1 MSVVQDVYDQVRQP
15 EYTGEN
21 RCMPCTVTNVAITA
35 VGTAVLGLLNPFVAA
50 AFAVVGLAAIAVRGY
65 LVPGTPW
72 ITKRYFPE
80 WLLALFGKVEEPTV
94 ADAPAYES
102 DVDPETY
109 LLEQGIVEETPDGRD
124 LQLADGFW
132 EEWNAEI
139 QRVSRDPDAAVG
151 ELLELDDPEIE
162 VPEEGAGCRVYDG
175 DVRVAQ
181 WPSRAALLADLGAVP
196 ALESTGIDVESM
208 DQADAGTLL
217 AGLRVFAESCPDCGG
232 VLELGEDTVESC
244 CRVADVF
251 TYDCNDCS
259 ARVLE
264 IEAGGAAEAGA

>member
-1 MSVVQDVYDQVRQP
+1 MSVVQDLYDEVRQP

-35 VGTAVLGLLNPFVAA
+35 VGTAALALLNPFVAA
-50 AFAVVGLAAIAVRGY
+50 GFAVIGLASIAVRGY

-80 WLLALFGKVEEPTV
+80 WLLALFGKAEEPTA
-94 ADAPAYES
+94 ADAPAYEA

-109 LLEQGIVEETPDGRD
+109 LMERGIVTETPDGRD
-124 LQLADGFW
+124 LELADGFW
-132 EEWNAEI
+132 PEWESEI
-139 QRVSRDPDAAVG
+139 QRVSRDPEAAVG
-151 ELLELDDPEIE
+151 DLLELDEPRIE
-162 VPEEGAGCRVYDG
+162 VPDEGAGCRVFDG

-196 ALESTGIDVESM
+196 ALESEGIDVEAM

-217 AGLRVFAESCPDCGG
+217 AGLRVFAETCPDCGG
-232 VLELGEDTVESC
+232 SLELGEDTVESC

-251 TYDCNDCS
+251 TYDCTDCT